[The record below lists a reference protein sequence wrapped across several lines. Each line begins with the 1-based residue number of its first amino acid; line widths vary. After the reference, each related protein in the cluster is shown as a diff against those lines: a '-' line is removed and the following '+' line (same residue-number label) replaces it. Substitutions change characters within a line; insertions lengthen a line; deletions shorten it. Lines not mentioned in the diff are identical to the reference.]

1 MLHQF
6 GSPQQRHDSV
16 PGRRDQK
23 ESRLLGRQVLLSRT
37 IPAGQLVDSP
47 EIVDSLSPT
56 IPGAS
61 WTPATKCLVFS
72 VGNLVLIFIH
82 SIM

>member
-47 EIVDSLSPT
+47 EIVDSLSPM